1 MLGAAISAAAD
12 RLFQKKRAEGEG
24 KKEEAEG
31 KTGNY
36 NFLSVKEER
45 LPLSTYVRMF
55 FWGAMNACTLLVL
68 RVSPDPIRLGDCGKS

>member
-36 NFLSVKEER
+36 DFLSV
-45 LPLSTYVRMF
+45 
-55 FWGAMNACTLLVL
+55 
-68 RVSPDPIRLGDCGKS
+68 

>member
-1 MLGAAISAAAD
+1 MSVRWATQRGKRRGRPGFFFLERRWRGKVLGAAISAAAD

-36 NFLSVKEER
+36 DFLSV
-45 LPLSTYVRMF
+45 
-55 FWGAMNACTLLVL
+55 
-68 RVSPDPIRLGDCGKS
+68 